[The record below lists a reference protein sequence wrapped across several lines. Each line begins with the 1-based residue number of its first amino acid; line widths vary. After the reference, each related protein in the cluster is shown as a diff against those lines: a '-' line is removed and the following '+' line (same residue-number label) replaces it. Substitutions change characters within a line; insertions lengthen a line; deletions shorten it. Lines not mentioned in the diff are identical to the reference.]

1 MSDLHSMAAKKLR
14 NLAKKTFMTAN
25 TRQQF
30 YNIADLMDKELT
42 DAVSPFKSYPVAV
55 CSSLITFIQSYY
67 ENGGGI
73 SEYTLNQI
81 LMYCSQIE
89 TNYQKMRE
97 HEKQM
102 YAEVLDLEQTVYS
115 LKETNNGR

>member
-1 MSDLHSMAAKKLR
+1 MSNLYSTAAKKLR
-14 NLAKKTFMTAN
+14 NLTKKTFMTAN
-25 TRQQF
+25 TKQEF
-30 YNIADLMDKELT
+30 YNIADLMDKELN
-42 DAVSPFKSYPVAV
+42 DVVNPFESFPTAV
-55 CSSLITFIQSYY
+55 CRPLITFIQTYY

-73 SEYTLNQI
+73 SEQILNQI

-102 YAEVLDLEQTVYS
+102 YTEVLDLERMVYS
-115 LKETNNGR
+115 FKETDDGR

>member
-14 NLAKKTFMTAN
+14 NLTKKIFMTAN
-25 TRQQF
+25 TKQEF

-42 DAVSPFKSYPVAV
+42 DAVSPFKTYPVAV
-55 CSSLITFIQSYY
+55 CSPLITFIQSYY

-73 SEYTLNQI
+73 SEQVLNQI

-102 YAEVLDLEQTVYS
+102 YTEVLDLERMVYS
-115 LKETNNGR
+115 FKETNNGR